1 MPPKTINLNFM
12 FRRTPEQAV
21 NYLRSRQYKVS
32 RGWREVLGEAHAHV
46 FTVANVAK
54 IDLLKDI
61 KTALDGA
68 LTDGKTFQ
76 QFKKELEPKL
86 QKGGWKG
93 AEKINKKTGEV
104 IPQKFPPHRLKTI
117 YRTNL
122 LSAYAAG
129 REASIEK
136 NKKRRPFA
144 QFIALH
150 DSRTRESHAELD
162 GSIFPV
168 DDPFWNTFTPP
179 LDYNCRCNKRT
190 LTQQQITSREWE
202 VSSSKGKLV
211 RSKVEI
217 GTVNNPKSVN
227 LTGYRLPTGK
237 VVLPHASFGFNPG
250 KRSWLP
256 NLNNFTP
263 RIARDFTQD
272 MLSGDQFKIWVNKK
286 SEEFFPV
293 GVVPAE
299 VSKALKTNGHTV
311 LLSQETLVG
320 HLDKHSNIKIANYAD
335 TQKII
340 DNSQAIVATKGVESH
355 FIQEYQPKKFLRA
368 IVKSVEGT
376 DEIFLTTIHRIRTS
390 QVKELLAQEKLQK
403 KGNP

>member
-68 LTDGKTFQ
+68 LTDGKTFR
-76 QFKKELEPKL
+76 QFKNELGGVLEN
-86 QKGGWKG
+86 KGWDGKKQI
-93 AEKINKKTGEV
+93 ADLKTGE
-104 IPQKFPPHRLKTI
+104 ILAERFPPHRLKTI

-122 LSAYAAG
+122 LSAYATG

-190 LTQQQITSREWE
+190 LTQNR
-202 VSSSKGKLV
+202 
-211 RSKVEI
+211 
-217 GTVNNPKSVN
+217 
-227 LTGYRLPTGK
+227 
-237 VVLPHASFGFNPG
+237 
-250 KRSWLP
+250 
-256 NLNNFTP
+256 
-263 RIARDFTQD
+263 
-272 MLSGDQFKIWVNKK
+272 
-286 SEEFFPV
+286 
-293 GVVPAE
+293 
-299 VSKALKTNGHTV
+299 
-311 LLSQETLVG
+311 
-320 HLDKHSNIKIANYAD
+320 
-335 TQKII
+335 
-340 DNSQAIVATKGVESH
+340 
-355 FIQEYQPKKFLRA
+355 
-368 IVKSVEGT
+368 
-376 DEIFLTTIHRIRTS
+376 
-390 QVKELLAQEKLQK
+390 
-403 KGNP
+403 